1 MYIYDDI
8 YDAYNSNHWAGCY
21 KESAEKVTGATF
33 SCKPGGGEEG
43 KIPVDAVCDL
53 ECKEGGV
60 DLSKYKYG
68 KLTCVGCNSTKPD
81 KDCPDGG
88 PWADSEGEV
97 VTLKDLN
104 AMCKTC
110 EQLPNTVVVDG
121 REYTW
126 QCTGEKPTPDG
137 TTPGTTPDETTP
149 DGKTPDGTTPDG
161 TDGITPDGTDG
172 TTPDGT
178 DETTPDG
185 TDGTTP
191 DGTDGTTPDGTDGT
205 TPDGTDGTTP
215 DRTTPSVPS
224 KRLRRS
230 RRSLRTHLEQNGK
243 ENVHQLG
250 DTCTVKCSGGTIAVG
265 NSSGSN
271 QQKESFTR
279 QCVPAEN
286 LDDKHNRWVVN
297 GTLTPYKE
305 DLIELDCP
313 SKEILN

>member
-1 MYIYDDI
+1 MCNILRKLSKLIVYIYDDI

-81 KDCPDGG
+81 KDCPVGG

-161 TDGITPDGTDG
+161 TDG
-172 TTPDGT
+172 
-178 DETTPDG
+178 
-185 TDGTTP
+185 
-191 DGTDGTTPDGTDGT
+191 
-205 TPDGTDGTTP
+205 TTP

-224 KRLRRS
+224 RRLRRS

>member
-1 MYIYDDI
+1 MCNILRKLSKLIVYIYDDI

-161 TDGITPDGTDG
+161 TDG
-172 TTPDGT
+172 
-178 DETTPDG
+178 
-185 TDGTTP
+185 
-191 DGTDGTTPDGTDGT
+191 TTPDGTDGT

-224 KRLRRS
+224 RRLRRS

>member
-149 DGKTPDGTTPDG
+149 DGKTPDGKTP
-161 TDGITPDGTDG
+161 
-172 TTPDGT
+172 
-178 DETTPDG
+178 
-185 TDGTTP
+185 DGTTP

-224 KRLRRS
+224 RRLRRS

-297 GTLTPYKE
+297 GTSTPYKE

>member
-43 KIPVDAVCDL
+43 KIPIDAVCDL

-161 TDGITPDGTDG
+161 TDG
-172 TTPDGT
+172 
-178 DETTPDG
+178 
-185 TDGTTP
+185 
-191 DGTDGTTPDGTDGT
+191 
-205 TPDGTDGTTP
+205 TTP

-224 KRLRRS
+224 RRLRRS

>member
-161 TDGITPDGTDG
+161 TDG
-172 TTPDGT
+172 
-178 DETTPDG
+178 
-185 TDGTTP
+185 
-191 DGTDGTTPDGTDGT
+191 TTPDGTDGT

-224 KRLRRS
+224 RRLRRS

>member
-1 MYIYDDI
+1 MCNILRKLSKLIVYIYDDI

-149 DGKTPDGTTPDG
+149 DGKTPDGKTP
-161 TDGITPDGTDG
+161 
-172 TTPDGT
+172 
-178 DETTPDG
+178 
-185 TDGTTP
+185 DGTTP

-224 KRLRRS
+224 RRLRRS

-297 GTLTPYKE
+297 GTSTPYKE